1 MFDLHYDLFEYFI
14 LYFLFPFL
22 PLPQK
27 NLTTVIS
34 SSTSNSVC
42 TNISNCF
49 HLFSS
54 FFLLLFWSF
63 ILLCFSL
70 PPIPHC
76 HSHTKT
82 PFSILLAFL
91 SDHFDITLFISF
103 SKRKVNTF
111 IRWYYDSGLRHC
123 IL

>member
-22 PLPQK
+22 PPPKK

-34 SSTSNSVC
+34 SSTQILVC
-42 TNISNCF
+42 TQYF
-49 HLFSS
+49 KLF
-54 FFLLLFWSF
+54 
-63 ILLCFSL
+63 
-70 PPIPHC
+70 PPIFLIFFFCFFGHLSCSVSPSHQSLYC

-111 IRWYYDSGLRHC
+111 TDGTMIQD
-123 IL
+123 